1 MFSVLMEVK
10 KAVVAEVHT
19 LFYLIQVYMRIRFR
33 ASFSSLFKL
42 EFTQFTEQLLRGID

>member
-33 ASFSSLFKL
+33 ASPSLFKL
-42 EFTQFTEQLLRGID
+42 EFTQFTEQPLRGID